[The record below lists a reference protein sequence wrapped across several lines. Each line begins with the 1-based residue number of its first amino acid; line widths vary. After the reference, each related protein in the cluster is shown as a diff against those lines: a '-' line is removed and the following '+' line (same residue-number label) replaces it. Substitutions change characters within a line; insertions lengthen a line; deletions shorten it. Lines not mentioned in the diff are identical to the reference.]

1 MRRKFTIS
9 NILVQERRVVSDY
22 RKSII
27 IIITLKL
34 YIYCIYI
41 YIYVI
46 KQVHTV
52 EASKN
57 FLIMSPCKLLTYLSY
72 THTHTHTYMYITKQ
86 VHIVGVPKNLI
97 IIYIYIY
104 IYFQQNF
111 NHSISFCRFIRSS
124 ADFLVTRFACCYLR
138 VVILGYAFFT
148 WLSQSL
154 QFMIQIIVLIAH
166 LPQFPNGV
174 SPRPLTQVCIF
185 KYHQDFHGSH
195 LSEIDFYPYSQWSSS
210 V

>member
-1 MRRKFTIS
+1 
-9 NILVQERRVVSDY
+9 
-22 RKSII
+22 
-27 IIITLKL
+27 
-34 YIYCIYI
+34 
-41 YIYVI
+41 
-46 KQVHTV
+46 
-52 EASKN
+52 
-57 FLIMSPCKLLTYLSY
+57 MSQCKLLTYLSY
-72 THTHTHTYMYITKQ
+72 THTHTYNK
-86 VHIVGVPKNLI
+86 VGPYCRGSKKSHN
-97 IIYIYIY
+97 YIYIY

-185 KYHQDFHGSH
+185 KYHQDFYGSH